1 MKQRNGAG
9 SKRLVEATE
18 RFIRSEQKLLEV
30 LGERRILKKGECDH
44 FSKDLSLSAA
54 KKRSSDVFAS
64 AVSINRKLM
73 GILSKSRT
81 KNGVRPVSDS
91 DVLAELSRI
100 TQTTGDSIEA
110 FREALLQIRTAIP
123 FENATLFLVN
133 RESQVLEEAV
143 SIGGRVDLIGHVRF
157 DRGRGFS
164 SWVAQQRKPVLL
176 NDLHREG
183 GPDAVCLRSFLSV
196 PILVQSEV
204 VGVIN
209 MSHSRPGAFDEESA
223 GRLALMTMPISAVAI
238 RMLLRRERERF
249 ATTDDLTTLYN
260 KRHFDKNLEAE
271 VGKAKR
277 YGHKVSVVVMD
288 VDGMQERKGRNGQG
302 AGDQVISDMGRLL
315 KRSARGTD
323 CVARY
328 QGDEFRILLP
338 HTDAARAKV
347 AAERLREVVERHPFS
362 RRKKVTVHVG
372 VATYPVDASAPVEP
386 VALVKPAPAVA
397 AVGVVAAV
405 NGDGG
410 VTPAPDDVNGAA
422 VN

>member
-18 RFIRSEQKLLEV
+18 RFIRSEQKLLDV
-30 LGERRILKKGECDH
+30 LGERRILKKAECEH
-44 FSKDLSLSAA
+44 FAKDLSLSAA

-73 GILSKSRT
+73 GILSKSRSST
-81 KNGVRPVSDS
+81 VRPVSDS
-91 DVLAELSRI
+91 DVLGELGRI
-100 TQTTGDSIEA
+100 TQSSVDPVET
-110 FREALLQIRTAIP
+110 FREALVQIRLAIP
-123 FENATLFLVN
+123 YENATLFLLN
-133 RESQVLEEAV
+133 RESQCLDEVL
-143 SIGGRVDLIGHVRF
+143 SIGSRVELIGHVRF
-157 DRGRGFS
+157 ERGKGFS

-183 GPDAVCLRSFLSV
+183 GPDSVCLRSFLSV

-223 GRLALMTMPISAVAI
+223 SRLALMAMPISAVAI
-238 RMLLRRERERF
+238 RMLLRRERERM
-249 ATTDDLTTLYN
+249 AMTDDVTTLYN
-260 KRHFDKNLEAE
+260 KRHFDRNLEAE

-277 YGHKVSVVVMD
+277 YGHKVSVVVLD
-288 VDGMQERKGRNGQG
+288 VDGPQERKGRNGQG
-302 AGDQVISDMGRLL
+302 IGDQVLLDMGRLL

-328 QGDEFRILLP
+328 DGDEFRILLP

-347 AAERLREVVERHPFS
+347 AADRFRGVVEQHAFP
-362 RRKKVTVHVG
+362 RRRKVTVNVG
-372 VATYPVDASAPVEP
+372 VATYPVDVAEAQTPMAHIAPV
-386 VALVKPAPAVA
+386 
-397 AVGVVAAV
+397 
-405 NGDGG
+405 
-410 VTPAPDDVNGAA
+410 VTPPGADDKPVPVPDDMNGAA
-422 VN
+422 VI

>member
-30 LGERRILKKGECDH
+30 LGDRRILKKAECEH
-44 FSKDLSLSAA
+44 FAKDLSLSAA

-73 GILSKSRT
+73 GILSKSR
-81 KNGVRPVSDS
+81 NAGARPVSDS
-91 DVLAELSRI
+91 DVLAELGRI
-100 TQTTGDSIEA
+100 TQSTVDPVEA

-123 FENATLFLVN
+123 FENSTLFLLN
-133 RESQVLEEAV
+133 RESQVLEEVV
-143 SIGGRVDLIGHVRF
+143 SIGSRVDLIGHVRF

-183 GPDAVCLRSFLSV
+183 GPDSVCLRSFLSV
-196 PILVQSEV
+196 PILVQTEV
-204 VGVIN
+204 VGVVN

-223 GRLALMTMPISAVAI
+223 NRLALMAMPISAVAI
-238 RMLLRRERERF
+238 RMLLRRERERLT
-249 ATTDDLTTLYN
+249 TTDDVTTLYN
-260 KRHFDKNLEAE
+260 KRHFDRNLEAE

-277 YGHKVSVVVMD
+277 YGHKVSVVVLD
-288 VDGMQERKGRNGQG
+288 VDGTLERKGRHGQG
-302 AGDQVISDMGRLL
+302 IGDQVLSDMGRLL

-347 AAERLREVVERHPFS
+347 AAERLRGVVERHAFP
-362 RRKKVTVHVG
+362 RRKKLTVHVG
-372 VATYPVDASAPVEP
+372 VATYPVEAVDPSTIVPQVEP
-386 VALVKPAPAVA
+386 EA
-397 AVGVVAAV
+397 AVVAGKA
-405 NGDGG
+405 DGP
-410 VTPAPDDVNGAA
+410 VPPPDDRNGAA

>member
-18 RFIRSEQKLLEV
+18 RFIRSEQKLLDV
-30 LGERRILKKGECDH
+30 LGERRILKKTECDH
-44 FSKDLSLSAA
+44 FAKDLSLSAA

-73 GILSKSRT
+73 GILSKSRSSS
-81 KNGVRPVSDS
+81 VRPVSDS
-91 DVLAELSRI
+91 DVLGELGRI
-100 TQTTGDSIEA
+100 TQSNLDPIET
-110 FREALLQIRTAIP
+110 FREALLQIRLAIP
-123 FENATLFLVN
+123 YENATLFLVN
-133 RESQVLEEAV
+133 RETQCLDEVL
-143 SIGGRVDLIGHVRF
+143 SIGSRVELIGHVRF
-157 DRGRGFS
+157 DRGKGFS

-223 GRLALMTMPISAVAI
+223 SRLALMAMPISAVAI
-238 RMLLRRERERF
+238 RTLLRRERERL
-249 ATTDDLTTLYN
+249 AMTDDVTTLYN
-260 KRHFDKNLEAE
+260 KRHFDRNLEAE

-277 YGHKVSVVVMD
+277 YGHKVSVVVLD
-288 VDGMQERKGRNGQG
+288 VDGAQERKGRTGQG
-302 AGDQVISDMGRLL
+302 MGDQVLSDMGRLL

-328 QGDEFRILLP
+328 DGDEFRILLP

-347 AAERLREVVERHPFS
+347 AAERLRGLVEQHAFP
-362 RRKKVTVHVG
+362 RRRKVTVNIG
-372 VATYPVDASAPVEP
+372 VATYPVDVAVQVAEAPAP
-386 VALVKPAPAVA
+386 IALVPELVPE
-397 AVGVVAAV
+397 
-405 NGDGG
+405 
-410 VTPAPDDVNGAA
+410 P
-422 VN
+422 

>member
-30 LGERRILKKGECDH
+30 LGERRILKKTECDH
-44 FSKDLSLSAA
+44 FAKDLSLSAA

-73 GILSKSRT
+73 GILSKSRSST
-81 KNGVRPVSDS
+81 VRPVSDS
-91 DVLAELSRI
+91 DVLGELGRI
-100 TQTTGDSIEA
+100 TQSNLDPIET
-110 FREALLQIRTAIP
+110 FREALIQIRLAIP
-123 FENATLFLVN
+123 YENATLFLVN
-133 RESQVLEEAV
+133 RESQCLDEVL
-143 SIGGRVDLIGHVRF
+143 SIGSRVELIGHVRF
-157 DRGRGFS
+157 DRGKGFS

-223 GRLALMTMPISAVAI
+223 TRLALMAMPISAVAI
-238 RMLLRRERERF
+238 RTLLRRERERL
-249 ATTDDLTTLYN
+249 AMTDDVTTLYN
-260 KRHFDKNLEAE
+260 KRHFDRNLEAE

-277 YGHKVSVVVMD
+277 YGHKVSVVVLD
-288 VDGMQERKGRNGQG
+288 VDGAQERKGRTGQG
-302 AGDQVISDMGRLL
+302 MGDQVLSDMGRLL

-328 QGDEFRILLP
+328 DGDEFRILLP

-347 AAERLREVVERHPFS
+347 AAERLRGLVEQHAFP
-362 RRKKVTVHVG
+362 RRRKVTVNIG
-372 VATYPVDASAPVEP
+372 VATYPVD
-386 VALVKPAPAVA
+386 VAEAPAPIAL
-397 AVGVVAAV
+397 VVAAV
-405 NGDGG
+405 TPQSIEDK
-410 VTPAPDDVNGAA
+410 PAPVPDDLSGAA
-422 VN
+422 VI

>member
-18 RFIRSEQKLLEV
+18 RFIRSEQKLLDV
-30 LGERRILKKGECDH
+30 LGERRILKKTECDH
-44 FSKDLSLSAA
+44 FAKDLSLSAA

-73 GILSKSRT
+73 GILSKSRSST
-81 KNGVRPVSDS
+81 VRPVSDS
-91 DVLAELSRI
+91 DVLGELGRI
-100 TQTTGDSIEA
+100 TQSNLDPIET
-110 FREALLQIRTAIP
+110 FREALLQIRLAIP
-123 FENATLFLVN
+123 YENATLFLVN
-133 RESQVLEEAV
+133 RESQCLDEVL
-143 SIGGRVDLIGHVRF
+143 SIGSRVELIGHVRF
-157 DRGRGFS
+157 DRGKGFS

-223 GRLALMTMPISAVAI
+223 SRLALMAMPISAVAI
-238 RMLLRRERERF
+238 RTLLRRERERL
-249 ATTDDLTTLYN
+249 AMTDDVTTLYN
-260 KRHFDKNLEAE
+260 KRHFDRNLEAE

-277 YGHKVSVVVMD
+277 YGHKVSVVVLD
-288 VDGMQERKGRNGQG
+288 VDGTQERKGRTGQG
-302 AGDQVISDMGRLL
+302 MGDQVLSDMGRLL

-328 QGDEFRILLP
+328 DGDEFRILLP

-347 AAERLREVVERHPFS
+347 AAERLRGLVEQHAFP
-362 RRKKVTVHVG
+362 RRRKVTVNIG
-372 VATYPVDASAPVEP
+372 VATYPVDVAVQVAEAPAPIARVAEAPASI
-386 VALVKPAPAVA
+386 ALVPELVPE
-397 AVGVVAAV
+397 
-405 NGDGG
+405 
-410 VTPAPDDVNGAA
+410 P
-422 VN
+422 